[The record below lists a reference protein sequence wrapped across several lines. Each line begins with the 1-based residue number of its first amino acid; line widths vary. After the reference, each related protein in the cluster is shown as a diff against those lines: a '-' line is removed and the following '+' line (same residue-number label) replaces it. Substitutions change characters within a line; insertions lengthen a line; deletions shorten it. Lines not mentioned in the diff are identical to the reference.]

1 MGDAILDR
9 DLRVEWLDAALRVAR
24 KRLSLAEARTQLRDE
39 LVHEPLGAAAL
50 TKTVTAL
57 TRIWL
62 APSTTHLSHVQWAL
76 THADRTAD
84 WRPLHLGALLVSEPF
99 IRSLLDACGRELT
112 ARGEVDTVVL
122 RDRMRRVY
130 GPRRS
135 IDISTQRGVKT
146 LRGLGLL
153 EGEPS
158 ASVST
163 RGCLSVAEGDL
174 AAWLIRCL
182 LLGRAAESIALDDLG
197 HAPEFFAVKLPAV
210 LPRRAAGVSKHT
222 EGVGRTV
229 MALDI

>member
-9 DLRVEWLDAALRVAR
+9 DLKVEWLDAALRVAR
-24 KRLSLAEARTQLRDE
+24 NRLPLAEARTQLRDE
-39 LVHEPLGAAAL
+39 LVHEPLGPTAL

-62 APSTTHLSHVQWAL
+62 APSTLHTSHAQWAL
-76 THADRTAD
+76 AYADQNAD
-84 WRPLHLGALLVSEPF
+84 WRPLHLGAMLVSESF
-99 IRSLLDACGRELT
+99 IRTLLAACGREVI

-158 ASVST
+158 ASISM
-163 RGCLSVAEGDL
+163 RGHLAVDEGEL

-182 LLGRAAESIALDDLG
+182 LLGRGAESIALDDLG
-197 HAPEFFAVKLPAV
+197 HASELFAVKLPAV

-229 MALDI
+229 IALDA